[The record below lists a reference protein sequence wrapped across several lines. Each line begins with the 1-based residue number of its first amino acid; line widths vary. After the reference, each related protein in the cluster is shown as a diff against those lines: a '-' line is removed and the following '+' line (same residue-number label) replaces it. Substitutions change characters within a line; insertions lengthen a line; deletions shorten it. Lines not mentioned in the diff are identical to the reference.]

1 MPRSTA
7 TTLERQVA
15 RVRRR
20 LFLQNLLV
28 LLVWA
33 WAGALAVGVAWFL
46 AQPYVLRDAL
56 PWYRWAVLGG
66 AVGLATLGAVALAVW
81 RRPSPVVAAL
91 SLDERFGLKE
101 RATTALTL
109 PEREAQTA
117 AAAALRA
124 DVNARVQPLRVADR
138 FPLRLPRSALLVPA
152 AGVVLALL
160 AFFYN
165 PVVAPPK
172 ADASEP
178 LVQSAAAKT
187 EIEKKMRALQKKAAM
202 KKDDRPKSKELERL
216 EGEVDR
222 LAKKPLETREQ
233 AREVIKDMAGLEE
246 QLKKRDKQLAQ
257 KAEALKEQMQ
267 QLERLSKKQQKDG
280 PAKELN
286 KALEQGDF
294 RKAKDEAERLSK
306 KMKEQEEIEKLRKKS
321 QDAKLSEEERKE
333 AKEQLDRVKDKAL
346 SREQKEQLEQQLKDL
361 KEDLKRLSRNKDEE
375 AQRLREQAARGE
387 LDKEQLQRELDQL
400 EKNAAKLD
408 QETLDQ
414 LKDLADQL
422 GECEKCMKEGKDGEA
437 GQKLKEAAAKLGKL
451 DPEGEAGELARQ
463 LEQMQAARR
472 AICRALDQPG
482 NDNPAQASGRRPE
495 SKEGETAA
503 KEERARSRLDKGRL
517 QVIDH
522 VPGDGFKGPRRP
534 AEMREEIRKASQE
547 APEAIDRQRL
557 PRSASDM
564 ARGYFEKLRGPDGG
578 KPAPKP

>member
-7 TTLERQVA
+7 APLDRQLA

-20 LFLQNLLV
+20 LFLQQLLV

-33 WAGALAVGVAWFL
+33 WVGALAAGVAWFL
-46 AQPYVLRDAL
+46 AQPYLLRDAL
-56 PWYRWAVLGG
+56 PWYRWAALGG
-66 AVGLATLGAVALAVW
+66 AAGVATLGAVALAVW
-81 RRPSPVVAAL
+81 RAPSPVVAAL

-124 DVNARVQPLRVADR
+124 DVNARVGPLRVGDR
-138 FPLRLPRSALLVPA
+138 FPVRLPRSALLVPA
-152 AGVVLALL
+152 VAAVLVLLAL
-160 AFFYN
+160 FYN
-165 PVVAPPK
+165 PLVEPPR

-178 LVQSAAAKT
+178 LVQSPAAKA
-187 EIEKKMRALQKKAAM
+187 EIDKKMRELQKKARL
-202 KKDDRPKSKELERL
+202 KKADDRPKSKELERL

-222 LAKKPLETREQ
+222 LAKKPLQTREQ

-267 QLERLSKKQQKDG
+267 QVERLSKRQKKDG

-286 KALEQGDF
+286 KAMEQGDL
-294 RKAKDEAERLSK
+294 RKAKDEVERLAK
-306 KMKEQEEIEKLRKKS
+306 KLKEQEEIDKLRKKA
-321 QDAKLSEEERKE
+321 QDDKLNEEERKE
-333 AKEQLDRVKDKAL
+333 AKEQLGRMKDKAL
-346 SREQKEQLEQQLKDL
+346 SREQKEQMEQQLKDL
-361 KEDLKRLSRNKDEE
+361 KDDLQRLSRNKDDE
-375 AQRLREQAARGE
+375 AQRLRDMAKRGE

-400 EKNAAKLD
+400 EMNASKLD

-414 LKDLADQL
+414 LRELADQL
-422 GECEKCMKEGKDGEA
+422 AECEKCMKEGKDGEA

-451 DPEGEAGELARQ
+451 DPDGEAGDLAEQ
-463 LEQMQAARR
+463 LEQLQAARR
-472 AICRALDQPG
+472 MICRALDQG
-482 NDNPAQASGRRPE
+482 GGQASGRRPE
-495 SKEGETAA
+495 SKEGDTGT
-503 KEERARSRLDKGRL
+503 KEERARSRLDKGHL

-578 KPAPKP
+578 KPAPK

>member
-7 TTLERQVA
+7 TPLDRQVA

-20 LFLQNLLV
+20 LFLQSLLV

-33 WAGALAVGVAWFL
+33 CVGALAVGVAWFL
-46 AQPYVLRDAL
+46 AQPYLVRDAL

-66 AVGLATLGAVALAVW
+66 AAGVATLAAVALAVW
-81 RRPSPVVAAL
+81 RAPSPVVAAL

-109 PEREAQTA
+109 PQREAATA

-124 DVNARVQPLRVADR
+124 DVNARVEPLRVGDR
-138 FPLRLPRSALLVPA
+138 FPLRLPRSAALVPA
-152 AGVVLALL
+152 AALVLVLL

-165 PVVAPPK
+165 PLVSPPK

-178 LVQSAAAKT
+178 LVQSPAAKA
-187 EIEKKMRALQKKAAM
+187 EIDKKMRELQKKARL
-202 KKDDRPKSKELERL
+202 KKADDRPKSKEMERL

-222 LAKKPLETREQ
+222 LAKKPLDTREQ
-233 AREVIKDMAGLEE
+233 AREVVKDMAGLEE

-267 QLERLSKKQQKDG
+267 QVERLSKKQKKDG

-286 KALEQGDF
+286 KAMEQGDF
-294 RKAKDEAERLSK
+294 KKAKDEVERLSK

-321 QDAKLSEEERKE
+321 QDDKLNEGERKE
-333 AKEQLDRVKDKAL
+333 AKEQLDRMQDKAL

-361 KEDLKRLSRNKDEE
+361 KDDLQRLSRNKDDE
-375 AQRLREQAARGE
+375 AQRLRDMAQRGE

-400 EKNAAKLD
+400 EKNASKLD
-408 QETLDQ
+408 KETLDQ
-414 LKDLADQL
+414 LKELADQL

-451 DPEGEAGELARQ
+451 DPEGEAGELAAQ
-463 LEQMQAARR
+463 LEQLQAARR
-472 AICRALDQPG
+472 MICRALDQNNNNG
-482 NDNPAQASGRRPE
+482 PAAGRRPE
-495 SKEGETAA
+495 SKEKDTGA

>member
-1 MPRSTA
+1 MPRPTA
-7 TTLERQVA
+7 APLERQVA

-20 LFLQNLLV
+20 LFLQSLLG

-33 WAGALAVGVAWFL
+33 WAGALLVGVAWFL
-46 AQPYVLRDAL
+46 AQPYLLRDAL

-66 AVGLATLGAVALAVW
+66 TAGVATLGAVALAVW
-81 RRPSPVVAAL
+81 RAPSPVAAAL

-124 DVNARVQPLRVADR
+124 DVNARVEPLRVGDR
-138 FPLRLPRSALLVPA
+138 FPVRLPRSALLVPA
-152 AGVVLALL
+152 VALVLVLL

-165 PVVAPPK
+165 PLVEPPK
-172 ADASEP
+172 LDASEP
-178 LVQSAAAKT
+178 LVQSPAAKA
-187 EIEKKMRALQKKAAM
+187 EIEKKMRQLQKKAAL
-202 KKDDRPKSKELERL
+202 KKADDRPKSKELERL

-222 LAKKPLETREQ
+222 LAKKPLDTREQ
-233 AREVIKDMAGLEE
+233 ARAVIKDMAGLEE

-267 QLERLSKKQQKDG
+267 QVERLSKRPKKDG

-306 KMKEQEEIEKLRKKS
+306 KLKDQEEIEKLRKKA
-321 QDAKLSEEERKE
+321 QDDKLNEEERKE
-333 AKEQLDRVKDKAL
+333 AKEQLDRMQDKAL
-346 SREQKEQLEQQLKDL
+346 SREQKEQVEQQLKDL
-361 KEDLKRLSRNKDEE
+361 KDDLQRLSRNKDEE
-375 AQRLREQAARGE
+375 AQRLRDMAQRGE

-414 LKDLADQL
+414 LKELADQL

-437 GQKLKEAAAKLGKL
+437 GQKLKEAAAKLAKL
-451 DPEGEAGELARQ
+451 DPDGEAQELAGQ
-463 LEQMQAARR
+463 LEQLQAARR
-472 AICRALDQPG
+472 MICRALDQG
-482 NDNPAQASGRRPE
+482 GGQAAGRRPE
-495 SKEGETAA
+495 SKEGETGA

-578 KPAPKP
+578 KPAPKQ

>member
-1 MPRSTA
+1 
-7 TTLERQVA
+7 V
-15 RVRRR
+15 
-20 LFLQNLLV
+20 LV
-28 LLVWA
+28 
-33 WAGALAVGVAWFL
+33 
-46 AQPYVLRDAL
+46 
-56 PWYRWAVLGG
+56 
-66 AVGLATLGAVALAVW
+66 
-81 RRPSPVVAAL
+81 
-91 SLDERFGLKE
+91 
-101 RATTALTL
+101 
-109 PEREAQTA
+109 
-117 AAAALRA
+117 
-124 DVNARVQPLRVADR
+124 
-138 FPLRLPRSALLVPA
+138 
-152 AGVVLALL
+152 LL

-165 PVVAPPK
+165 PLVEPPK
-172 ADASEP
+172 VDASEP
-178 LVQSAAAKT
+178 LVQSAAAKA
-187 EIEKKMRALQKKAAM
+187 EIEKKMRQLQKKAAL

-222 LAKKPLETREQ
+222 LAKKPLDTREQ

-267 QLERLSKKQQKDG
+267 QAERLSKRPKKDG
-280 PAKELN
+280 PADELN

-294 RKAKDEAERLSK
+294 RKAKDEVDRLSK
-306 KMKEQEEIEKLRKKS
+306 KLKDQEEIEKLRKKA
-321 QDAKLSEEERKE
+321 QDDKLNEEERKQ
-333 AKEQLDRVKDKAL
+333 AQEQLDRAKDKAL
-346 SREQKEQLEQQLKDL
+346 SREQKEQMEQQLKDL
-361 KEDLKRLSRNKDEE
+361 KDDLQRLSRNKDEE
-375 AQRLREQAARGE
+375 AQRLRDMAQRGE

-400 EKNAAKLD
+400 EKNASKLD

-414 LKDLADQL
+414 LKELADRL

-451 DPEGEAGELARQ
+451 DPDGEAQELAAQ
-463 LEQMQAARR
+463 LGQLQAARR
-472 AICRALDQPG
+472 MICRALDQG
-482 NDNPAQASGRRPE
+482 GGQAAGQRPE
-495 SKEGETAA
+495 SKEGDTAA
-503 KEERARSRLDKGRL
+503 KEERARSQVDKGRL

>member
-1 MPRSTA
+1 MPRSSA
-7 TTLERQVA
+7 TPLERQVA

-20 LFLQNLLV
+20 LFLQSLLV

-33 WAGALAVGVAWFL
+33 WVGALAVGVAWFL
-46 AQPYVLRDAL
+46 AQPYVQRDAL

-66 AVGLATLGAVALAVW
+66 AAGVATLGAVALAVW

-124 DVNARVQPLRVADR
+124 DVNARVEPLRVADR
-138 FPLRLPRSALLVPA
+138 FPLRLPRWALLVPA

-165 PVVAPPK
+165 PLVGPPK

-178 LVQSAAAKT
+178 LVQSAAARA
-187 EIEKKMRALQKKAAM
+187 EIEKKMRALQKKAAL

-222 LAKKPLETREQ
+222 LAKKPVETREQ
-233 AREVIKDMAGLEE
+233 AREVVKDMAGLEE

-257 KAEALKEQMQ
+257 KAEALKEQLQ
-267 QLERLSKKQQKDG
+267 QVERLSKKQQKDG
-280 PAKELN
+280 PAKDLN

-294 RKAKDEAERLSK
+294 RKAKDEADRLAK
-306 KMKEQEEIEKLRKKS
+306 KMKEQEEIEKLRKKA
-321 QDAKLSEEERKE
+321 QDDKLNEEERKE
-333 AKEQLDRVKDKAL
+333 AKEQLDRAKDKAL
-346 SREQKEQLEQQLKDL
+346 SREQKEQLERQLKDL
-361 KEDLKRLSRNKDEE
+361 KEDLQRLSRNKDEE

-414 LKDLADQL
+414 LKELAQQL

-451 DPEGEAGELARQ
+451 DPDGEAAQLAGQ
-463 LEQMQAARR
+463 LEQLQAARR
-472 AICRALDQPG
+472 TLCRALDQPG

-578 KPAPKP
+578 KAAPKP

>member
-1 MPRSTA
+1 MPRSSA
-7 TTLERQVA
+7 TPLDRQVA

-20 LFLQNLLV
+20 LFLQNLLL

-46 AQPYVLRDAL
+46 AQPYLLRDAL

-66 AVGLATLGAVALAVW
+66 AAGVATLGAVALAVW
-81 RRPSPVVAAL
+81 RAPSLVVAAL

-124 DVNARVQPLRVADR
+124 DVNARVEPLRVGDR
-138 FPLRLPRSALLVPA
+138 FPLRLPRWTLLVPA
-152 AGVVLALL
+152 AALVLVLLAL
-160 AFFYN
+160 FYN
-165 PVVAPPK
+165 PLVEPPK

-178 LVQSAAAKT
+178 LVQSPAAKA
-187 EIEKKMRALQKKAAM
+187 EIEKKMRGLQKKAAL
-202 KKDDRPKSKELERL
+202 KKADGRPKSKELERL

-222 LAKKPLETREQ
+222 LARKPLDTREQ

-267 QLERLSKKQQKDG
+267 QAERLSKKQQKDG
-280 PAKELN
+280 PAKDLN

-294 RKAKDEAERLSK
+294 RKAKDEVERLSK
-306 KMKEQEEIEKLRKKS
+306 KMREQEEVEKLRKKA
-321 QDAKLSEEERKE
+321 QDDKLNEEERKE
-333 AKEQLDRVKDKAL
+333 AKEQLDRMQEKAL

-361 KEDLKRLSRNKDEE
+361 KGDLQRLSRNKDEE
-375 AQRLREQAARGE
+375 AQRLRDQARRGE

-414 LKDLADQL
+414 LKELADQL

-437 GQKLKEAAAKLGKL
+437 GRKLKEAAARLGKL
-451 DPEGEAGELARQ
+451 DPDGEAAELAAR
-463 LEQMQAARR
+463 LEELQAARR
-472 AICRALDQPG
+472 TICRALDQ
-482 NDNPAQASGRRPE
+482 NNPAQAAGPRPE

-503 KEERARSRLDKGRL
+503 KEERARSRVDKGRL

-534 AEMREEIRKASQE
+534 AEMREEIRKVSQE

-578 KPAPKP
+578 KPAPQP